1 LTSFGIYSGPFG
13 VCQLSNRLSSSL
25 AACVWIPLFPLR
37 CEEARHEGLAGYP
50 AALLA
55 TDTTRKLWQVS
66 SLARHAGV
74 KPGMT
79 VSQAIGLCPTLRL
92 LEPDPVHYDEKFAAL
107 LAALGEV
114 SPVIEPGELGL
125 AYVGADG
132 LEGIFGGVM
141 KIIEAIRLRI
151 ADFGVRLGWGVGK
164 FTAWVAASRAKPSE
178 AVVVPAGAEQKFLAS
193 QPIAV
198 LPLDPDTH
206 RRLRQLGIRTLG
218 ALAALPEAAITAQF
232 GDAGRRFWQLAAG
245 RVIEPVECRVAP
257 EPIVAALTFFTPVG
271 ERELLMHTLDQ
282 LIARALKHPRRIG
295 WRVHALRLRADLE
308 CGHAYQNAG
317 DAVVGD
323 WRGGGA
329 ACCAPTNSH
338 SSAISGPTTNRSWL
352 VNVLLKD
359 PTADAARIAAPLKTR
374 LEQSPPT
381 GGVERLVLEFTA
393 FAPGTTEL
401 QLFARDAQA
410 AARSGQQRALRHAA
424 REVRMRLKEGR
435 GGANLFHVIEVQPWS
450 RLPERRYALI
460 DFEP

>member
-1 LTSFGIYSGPFG
+1 MSRSST
-13 VCQLSNRLSSSL
+13 SSL

-37 CEEARHEGLAGYP
+37 CEEARHEGLA
-50 AALLA
+50 AHTTALLA
-55 TDTTRKLWQVS
+55 PDTTRKLWLVS

-92 LEPDPVHYDEKFAAL
+92 IEPDPVHYDDCFSRL
-107 LAALGEV
+107 LAALNEV
-114 SPVIEPGELGL
+114 SPVVEPGELGL
-125 AYVGADG
+125 AYLGCDG
-132 LEGIFGGVM
+132 LEGIYGGPAKVV
-141 KIIEAIRLRI
+141 EAIRRTSH
-151 ADFGVRLGWGVGK
+151 AARVGWGIGK
-164 FTAWVAASRAKPSE
+164 FTAWVAASRAKPGE
-178 AVVVPAGAEQKFLAS
+178 AVIVPVGAEKKFLAS
-193 QPIAV
+193 QPISV
-198 LPLDPDTH
+198 LPLDSDTH

-218 ALAALPEAAITAQF
+218 ALAALPEEAVTAQF
-232 GDAGRRFWQLAAG
+232 GALGRRLWRLAAG
-245 RVIEPVECRVAP
+245 RIVEPVAGRVAP

-271 ERELLMHTLDQ
+271 ERELLAHALDQ

-308 CGHAYQNAG
+308 SDQM
-317 DAVVGD
+317 D
-323 WRGGGA
+323 
-329 ACCAPTNSH
+329 
-338 SSAISGPTTNRSWL
+338 SSTNRSWL

-359 PTADAARIAAPLKTR
+359 PTADAERIAAPLKTR

-410 AARSGQQRALRHAA
+410 AARAGQQRALRHAA
-424 REVRMRLKEGR
+424 REVRLRVR
-435 GGANLFHVIEVQPWS
+435 GGRASLYHVIEVQPWS

-460 DFEP
+460 DYEP

>member
-1 LTSFGIYSGPFG
+1 M
-13 VCQLSNRLSSSL
+13 SNRLSSSL

-37 CEEARHEGLAGYP
+37 CEEARHEGLAAYP
-50 AALLA
+50 TALLA
-55 TDTTRKLWQVS
+55 PDTTRKLWQVS

-92 LEPDPVHYDEKFAAL
+92 LEPDPVHYDEQFAAL

-114 SPVIEPGELGL
+114 SPVVEQSELGL
-125 AYVGADG
+125 AYVGVDG
-132 LEGIFGGVM
+132 LEGIFGSPQ
-141 KIIEAIRLRI
+141 KIIEAVHQAVRPCDRQT
-151 ADFGVRLGWGVGK
+151 VRLVSGLGK

-178 AVVVPAGAEQKFLAS
+178 AIVVNAGDERTFLAS

-198 LPLDPDTH
+198 LPLDTDTH

-218 ALAALPEAAITAQF
+218 ALAALPQAAITAQF
-232 GDAGRRFWQLAAG
+232 GDMGKRLWQLAAG
-245 RVIEPVECRVAP
+245 RITEPVEGRVAP

-271 ERELLMHTLDQ
+271 ERDLLAHSLDQ

-295 WRVHALRLRADLE
+295 WRVHAVRLRADLE
-308 CGHAYQNAG
+308 AG
-317 DAVVGD
+317 G
-323 WRGGGA
+323 
-329 ACCAPTNSH
+329 
-338 SSAISGPTTNRSWL
+338 SWL
-352 VNVLLKD
+352 ITHLLKD
-359 PTADAARIAAPLKTR
+359 PSAEATRIAAPLKTR

-401 QLFARDAQA
+401 QLFTRDAQA
-410 AARSGQQRALRHAA
+410 AARAGQQRALQTAA
-424 REVRMRLKEGR
+424 REIRMRIKRSSLY
-435 GGANLFHVIEVQPWS
+435 HIIEVQPWS

-460 DFEP
+460 DYEP